1 MDITHLSGMAP
12 GSMTATIRH
21 EGIQRRVVAE
31 VTRFGAHWSARRAGG
46 AWSVRCATPEAAILV
61 EAADHFPGGAAW
73 DEAPSLVQVPAGAS
87 TRELAQVE

>member
-1 MDITHLSGMAP
+1 MDITHLSGTAP

-31 VTRFGAHWSARRAGG
+31 VVRLGAHWSARRAGG
-46 AWSVRCATPEAAILV
+46 AWSVRCTTPEAAILV

-73 DEAPSLVQVPAGAS
+73 DEASSPVQAPVSVS
-87 TRELAQVE
+87 TRELAGVE

>member
-1 MDITHLSGMAP
+1 MDITHLSGKAP

-21 EGIQRRVVAE
+21 DGIQRRVVAE
-31 VTRFGAHWSARRAGG
+31 VARFGAHWSARRAGG

-73 DEAPSLVQVPAGAS
+73 DEAPSPTQAPAGAS
-87 TRELAQVE
+87 TRELARVE